1 MLGYCDAKRIEE
13 AEGLS
18 NEVGKMINAILQSL
32 TTSHQPLTPNH

>member
-1 MLGYCDAKRIEE
+1 MRIEE

-32 TTSHQPLTPNH
+32 PV